1 MNESP
6 LLQRWYAL
14 YVRSRHE
21 KSVSA
26 QLETKDYE
34 VFLPLYRV
42 RHRWADRWKTVSLP
56 LFPGYVF
63 CRFDAATRSPVL
75 GTSGVIDVIRM
86 GGEPAPVETSEI
98 EAVRLAVNS
107 PLSVEPH
114 ASLVRGQRVTVRG
127 GPLKG
132 LAGTLLDVRKTIRL
146 AISVELLCRSVVVE
160 IERDWV
166 APYEPAGLS
175 TRDWHAA
182 GLNIVERMHPR

>member
-1 MNESP
+1 
-6 LLQRWYAL
+6 
-14 YVRSRHE
+14 
-21 KSVSA
+21 
-26 QLETKDYE
+26 
-34 VFLPLYRV
+34 
-42 RHRWADRWKTVSLP
+42 
-56 LFPGYVF
+56 
-63 CRFDAATRSPVL
+63 
-75 GTSGVIDVIRM
+75 M

-114 ASLVRGQRVTVRG
+114 ASLVRGQRITVRG

>member
-6 LLQRWYAL
+6 LLHRWYAL

-42 RHRWADRWKTVSLP
+42 RHQWADRWKTVSLP

-75 GTSGVIDVIRM
+75 GTSGVIDVVRM
-86 GGEPAPVETSEI
+86 GCEPAPVKTSEI
-98 EAVRLAVNS
+98 EAIRLVVNS
-107 PLSVEPH
+107 PLSVEPY

-132 LAGTLLDVRKTIRL
+132 LTGTLLDFRKTVRL
-146 AISVELLCRSVVVE
+146 AISVELLCRSVIVE
-160 IERDWV
+160 MERDWV
-166 APYEPAGLS
+166 APYEPTGLS
-175 TRDWHAA
+175 TRDRHAA

>member
-21 KSVSA
+21 KSVTA
-26 QLETKDYE
+26 QLEAKQYE

-42 RHRWADRWKTVSLP
+42 RHQWADRCKTVSLP

-63 CRFDAATRSPVL
+63 CRFDAATQSPAL
-75 GTSGVIDVIRM
+75 GTSGVIDVVRL
-86 GGEPAPVETSEI
+86 GCEPEPIETSEI
-98 EAVRLAVNS
+98 EAIRVIVNS
-107 PLSVEPH
+107 PLSVEPYP
-114 ASLVRGQRVTVRG
+114 SLVRGQRVTVMG

-132 LAGTLLDVRKTIRL
+132 LAGTLLDFRSTIRL
-146 AISVELLCRSVVVE
+146 AISVELLCRSVIVE

-175 TRDWHAA
+175 TRGRYTA
-182 GLNIVERMHPR
+182 GLNV